1 MKARRD
7 LPPRVYRKHGAF
19 WHVAALGDKRIWT
32 RHVFCK
38 QDGQRYTYS
47 GASTAWKRGTQRAGI
62 PNTQFRDLRAKAL
75 TDVDERSGIIAA
87 QRMGA
92 HSTQAQTADYIRNKK
107 AIKST
112 ATR

>member
-1 MKARRD
+1 MTIILTTDELERVTGYKTPKRQVQELHRQGFYRAR
-7 LPPRVYRKHGAF
+7 
-19 WHVAALGDKRIWT
+19 
-32 RHVFCK
+32 
-38 QDGQRYTYS
+38 
-47 GASTAWKRGTQRAGI
+47 
-62 PNTQFRDLRAKAL
+62 
-75 TDVDERSGIIAA
+75 IAA